1 MTTSR
6 DWPDGFEGEAPEI
19 GMSGFP
25 DDKKYTREM
34 AREDKKKLEAFLAK
48 RGLVTKS
55 YNDFFW
61 QSRTRTRRGKK

>member
-1 MTTSR
+1 MNTSQ
-6 DWPDGFEGEAPEI
+6 DWPDGFEGEAPDI

-25 DDKKYTREM
+25 DDSKYTRDM

-48 RGLVTKS
+48 RGLVSKS

-61 QSRTRTRRGKK
+61 QSRTKRKNKK

>member
-1 MTTSR
+1 MNTSK
-6 DWPDGFEGEAPEI
+6 DWPDGFEEEAPEI

-25 DDKKYTREM
+25 DDSKYTRDM

-48 RGLVTKS
+48 RGLVSKS

-61 QSRTRTRRGKK
+61 QSRTKRKTKK